1 MYVEYTFPEQ
11 FGTGKVWYCF
21 PIGRLIVLEGGF
33 VLPVEK
39 LKVGNRFL
47 MQRGVIATV
56 TEVHEPEWYDPPST
70 KPDAEGLYY
79 KRVIGKVEHTGNVVM
94 DVSFLGM
101 TVTSTPD
108 HGYFSVTRNRYVPAA
123 YLQVGELLQTPE
135 GQTAKVDAVSP
146 PRYGLVKLYNIEV
159 EDFHNY
165 FVGGANGAVQV
176 HNGVPGACIPMPAE
190 ATEETVQ
197 SARLAY
203 LGRTPSKWS
212 ATGLAVQERMAL
224 EGTLVGEGADAQV
237 MYQHPLT
244 GEEGWVSIVDTDMAH
259 LEDAVTWWNNVGI
272 KLGPKSPA
280 VRAWMLDSANY
291 ELQPYWINR
300 SLGARLRVTYQV
312 PE

>member
-1 MYVEYTFPEQ
+1 MAFEFISRNAPCPCGSGKKFKKCCLEKSSGSYEGTGGWKKAKDLKAGDVIIGPNGKPATVISNVREEHPEAIHVFEPRSVYSDGASLLPPRPKPLPKMGRIYRVYVEYTFPEQ

-21 PIGRLIVLEGGF
+21 PIGRPIVLEGGF

-56 TEVHEPEWYDPPST
+56 TVFRSMSRSGMIRHRRSPT
-70 KPDAEGLYY
+70 LGLDY

-159 EDFHNY
+159 QDFHNY

-176 HNGVPGACIPMPAE
+176 HNGVP
-190 ATEETVQ
+190 V
-197 SARLAY
+197 
-203 LGRTPSKWS
+203 
-212 ATGLAVQERMAL
+212 
-224 EGTLVGEGADAQV
+224 
-237 MYQHPLT
+237 
-244 GEEGWVSIVDTDMAH
+244 WVYRCQRRQ
-259 LEDAVTWWNNVGI
+259 
-272 KLGPKSPA
+272 PKRRFNLH
-280 VRAWMLDSANY
+280 V
-291 ELQPYWINR
+291 
-300 SLGARLRVTYQV
+300 
-312 PE
+312 